1 MYTVKY
7 KRGCILCIM
16 SEVMA
21 SSTMRINEDTKRDL
35 VKVGAELSLKDGKER
50 SLEDVVKFLVEYY
63 KKK

>member
-1 MYTVKY
+1 
-7 KRGCILCIM
+7 M